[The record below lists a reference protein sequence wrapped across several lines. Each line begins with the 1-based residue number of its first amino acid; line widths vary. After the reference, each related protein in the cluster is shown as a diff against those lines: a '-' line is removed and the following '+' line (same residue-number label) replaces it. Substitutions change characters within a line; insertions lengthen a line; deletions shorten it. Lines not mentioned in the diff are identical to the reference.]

1 MLHSLFYFIIALGLL
16 VVIHEWGHYW
26 VARRCGVRVLRFS
39 VGFGKPLWRRIA
51 KNGTEFVVAAL
62 PLGGYVKMLDERE
75 AEVPDAQQGQA
86 FNRQSL
92 SKRNA
97 IIAAGPAANFIFAV
111 VAYWLILVIGVPG
124 VKPIVAEIA
133 DNSPASMAE
142 ILPGD
147 EIVAVNKRQ
156 TPTWQTVYRQ
166 MLLASPGAESV
177 NITIQR
183 DGQHQGVTMVLPEAL
198 SDQQANIIALLGM
211 QPQRPALPAV
221 LSQIEPGSPAAQA
234 GLQPGDQLLS
244 ADGKMLDDWQSWVSV
259 IQASAGQSLSVR
271 YQRAGEVYRTQLS
284 PTVTDSGKGRIG
296 AGVETESAELPEAL
310 KAEMKYGVFA
320 AMPAAV
326 GQTWQFSAATVKSLW
341 GMLTGTVSAKN
352 LGGPVSIA
360 QYAGSSASQ
369 GLVAFLSFLAMI
381 SISLGI
387 LNLLPVPVL
396 DGGHLLMNAIEWV
409 KGQPLSEI
417 TQQRFTQIGMVL
429 VLTLMFFALW
439 NDLLRAVGQ

>member
-1 MLHSLFYFIIALGLL
+1 MLHSLLFFIIALGVL
-16 VVIHEWGHYW
+16 VVIHEWGHYR
-26 VARRCGVRVLRFS
+26 VARLCGVKVLRFS
-39 VGFGKPLWRRIA
+39 VGFGKPLWRRLG

-75 AEVPDAQQGQA
+75 TEVAPKDQSQA

-97 IIAAGPAANFIFAV
+97 IIAAGPAANFIFAIL
-111 VAYWLILVIGVPG
+111 AYWLILVIGVPG
-124 VKPIVAEIA
+124 LKPVIA
-133 DNSPASMAE
+133 DITNDSPASVAG

-147 EIVAVNKRQ
+147 EIIAVSNQK

-166 MLLASPGAESV
+166 LLLSSPGAESV
-177 NITIQR
+177 DVTLTR
-183 DGQHQGVTMVLPEAL
+183 DGMQQQVSIALPEKL
-198 SDQQANIIALLGM
+198 GEQQSDIMTLLGV
-211 QPQRPALPAV
+211 QPQRPKLPAV
-221 LSQIEPGSPAAQA
+221 LSEIEADSPAARA
-234 GLQPGDQLLS
+234 GLQSGDQLLS
-244 ADGKMLDDWQSWVSV
+244 ADGEKLDDWQSWVSL
-259 IQASAGQSLSVR
+259 IQSHAGETMSVR
-271 YQRAGEVYRTQLS
+271 YQREDEIYRTELT
-284 PTVTDSGKGRIG
+284 PMAADDGKGRIG
-296 AGVETESAELPEAL
+296 AGVDNSSASLPASMQSEL
-310 KAEMKYGVFA
+310 KYAPLA
-320 AMPAAV
+320 AIPAAV
-326 GQTWQFSAATVKSLW
+326 GQTWQFSTATVKSLW
-341 GMLTGTVSAKN
+341 GMLTGTVSTKN

-360 QYAGSSASQ
+360 QFAGSSASQ

-409 KGQPLSEI
+409 KGEPLSEI

>member
-1 MLHSLFYFIIALGLL
+1 MLHSLLFFIIALGVL
-16 VVIHEWGHYW
+16 VVIHEWGHYR
-26 VARRCGVRVLRFS
+26 VARFCGVKVLRFS
-39 VGFGKPLWRRIA
+39 VGFGKPLWRRLG

-75 AEVPDAQQGQA
+75 TEVAPQDQSQA

-97 IIAAGPAANFIFAV
+97 IIAAGPAANFIFAIL
-111 VAYWLILVIGVPG
+111 AYWLILVIGVPG
-124 VKPIVAEIA
+124 LKPVIA
-133 DNSPASMAE
+133 DITNDSPASVAG

-147 EIVAVNKRQ
+147 EIIEVSNQK

-166 MLLASPGAESV
+166 LLLSSPGAESV
-177 NITIQR
+177 
-183 DGQHQGVTMVLPEAL
+183 DVTLTRNGMQQQVSIALPEKL
-198 SDQQANIIALLGM
+198 GEQQSDIMMLLGV
-211 QPQRPALPAV
+211 QPQRPTLPAV
-221 LSQIEPGSPAAQA
+221 LSEIEPDSPAARA
-234 GLQPGDQLLS
+234 GLQSGDQLIS
-244 ADGKMLDDWQSWVSV
+244 ADGEKLDDWQSWVSL
-259 IQASAGQSLSVR
+259 IQSHAGETMSVR
-271 YQRAGEVYRTQLS
+271 YQREDEIYRTELT
-284 PTVTDSGKGRIG
+284 PITADDGKGRIG
-296 AGVETESAELPEAL
+296 AGVDTSSASLPANMQSEL
-310 KAEMKYGVFA
+310 KYGPVA
-320 AMPAAV
+320 AIPAAV

-341 GMLTGTVSAKN
+341 GMLTGTVSTKN

-360 QYAGSSASQ
+360 QFAGSSASQ
-369 GLVAFLSFLAMI
+369 GMVAFLSFLAMI

-409 KGQPLSEI
+409 KGEPLSEI